1 MPYPRPMAAVRN
13 AVSAL
18 LSKGV
23 ISPGSYAVLTGVA
36 MLAVVWLI
44 APVAHDDPAVPVVAL
59 VMAVGG
65 IWSIS
70 RGVRLE
76 RERRRPPTA

>member
-1 MPYPRPMAAVRN
+1 MAAVRN

-44 APVAHDDPAVPVVAL
+44 APAAENDPAVAPVAL

-76 RERRRPPTA
+76 RERRRPPAA